1 MLGRLWRKGFAR
13 NQKAIE
19 FQSLR
24 GITQYFYL
32 YGLEISAK
40 GTIFYKGEEFD
51 KPSPLAAKVGGA
63 ANGWEY
69 IEVKKNDQW
78 IRLEELRQIWR
89 STNDK
94 K

>member
-1 MLGRLWRKGFAR
+1 M
-13 NQKAIE
+13 
-19 FQSLR
+19 
-24 GITQYFYL
+24 TQYFYL